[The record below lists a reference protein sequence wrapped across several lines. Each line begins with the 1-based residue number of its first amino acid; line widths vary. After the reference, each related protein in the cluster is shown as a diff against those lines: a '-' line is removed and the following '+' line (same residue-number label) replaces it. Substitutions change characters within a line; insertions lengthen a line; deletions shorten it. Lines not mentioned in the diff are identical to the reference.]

1 MSRCRRDKTPS
12 YKKLYLNGNDKYVYG
27 VCSGIAD
34 YMGIDPIIVRAITV
48 ISLIFGVPFV
58 IIGYFILAWML
69 DYKPQDMYESEEEDQ
84 FWKSVRTEP
93 SNTVRD
99 IRYKFRDIERRLRAA
114 EAHVTSPQYNLH
126 REINDLENK

>member
-1 MSRCRRDKTPS
+1 MFKNSNTPK
-12 YKKLYLNGNDKYVYG
+12 YKKLYLDKQNAKISG
-27 VCSGIAD
+27 VCSGLGD
-34 YMGIDPIIVRAITV
+34 YFGIDPMVIRISTVVIALLGGGFII
-48 ISLIFGVPFV
+48 L
-58 IIGYFILAWML
+58 GYIILAIFL
-69 DYKPQDMYESEEEDQ
+69 SAKPVDMYDSKQEGE

-126 REINDLENK
+126 KEINDLDR